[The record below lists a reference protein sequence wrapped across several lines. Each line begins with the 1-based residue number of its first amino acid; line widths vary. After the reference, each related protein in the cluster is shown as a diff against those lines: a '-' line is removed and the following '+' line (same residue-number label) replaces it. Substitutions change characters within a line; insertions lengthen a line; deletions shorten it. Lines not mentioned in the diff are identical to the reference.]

1 MTIKTPPL
9 DARSTDHIVGE
20 VEEKLLDD
28 YGWQGRP
35 GGAGEALVQLF
46 GRLTELV
53 TTRLNQ
59 VPDKHFLAFLNEAGV
74 DLLSPRPASATLSFT
89 AADDGP
95 GAIDVPAGTQVA
107 TVQTETQ
114 PEVIFE
120 TQRDIVVVPNK
131 LAKCVA
137 FDPLNSS
144 DRTADAKDLST
155 SFAVFQG
162 QGERERVL
170 YLGDETL
177 FTFDDATSRKNATI
191 TISFQFATVGDPN
204 ADGWELE
211 WLYWDGSDWSSLTGA
226 GASVSD
232 GTEGFS
238 QDGSVALTDLPELT
252 ETEVDEESGLWI
264 ACKLTGGATRNY
276 LPVLSSVKGSR
287 AITGLS
293 GQIAADAAFSAVQ
306 ANTAFVP
313 LDFAG
318 EFFPLGQRPGRLDTF
333 YLMSN
338 EAFSKQGATV
348 ALEVEDL
355 VGVPADATSDDLT
368 ALEIVWEYYSEKGWI
383 LLGTSKRSG
392 LTPPTHL
399 SFSDT
404 TKAFTA
410 GGEDKAI
417 SFLVP
422 RTGESDDT
430 PPFAKTKVN
439 DVEGYWVRAR
449 IVDGSYNVPAT
460 VVPPMTEK
468 TAGSYTFT
476 EAKTHVPLIKKLK
489 VTYTGYGAT
498 ISEKD
503 ITLCRSQVDG
513 MGQNHASD
521 LAAEKPVAPF
531 SAREEGPALYLGFEK
546 AFPEEEWIQILLDVD
561 EEAVTSG
568 AFPSVYWEYW
578 NGSKWAALRVSDGS
592 QGLSE
597 RGYLGFFGLE
607 DHKSSTEFGQSAYW
621 LRARPHRSPVAD
633 PGVYAAVAAE
643 GREATVTLDASG
655 SKAFDRQTIDKY
667 VWRSVS
673 STHLEAKA
681 ADVDV
686 GVSGD
691 GTTAVVSLDG
701 SGSTAK
707 EGRTIAKYIWR
718 EKDAGDEQDG
728 EDGVSVGTS
737 YLKAVCLNTVPA
749 LNAVTVKDEVL
760 GASDGK
766 PDQVFTLLKTPVL
779 TGAQIAVREPDRP
792 PTDELKQLEKELQQE
807 DESAEAL
814 LSDPTTGG
822 EGVWVRWCQV
832 SDFHSSTSSSRHFT
846 LDPIGGEVC
855 FGDGER
861 GRIPPIGR
869 DNIKAVRYWTHG
881 GANGNV
887 KAGKITVLRNPS
899 GDLANIK
906 SVTNLEAAAGGSD
919 AETVDEVKERGP
931 QSLKHRQRAVTVED
945 FMWLALEASGEIAH
959 ARCLPTNNTLG
970 LHEAGWVTV
979 VVTPESEDAKPTP
992 SASLLRYV
1000 QEYLEDR
1007 ALANLKEAGQIYVK
1021 GPDYIETTVLAQ
1033 VIPAEPEKS
1042 DEVELAI
1049 LDLLETFLH
1058 PLKGGPERTGWG
1070 LGRDVYL
1077 SEICAEIE
1085 GVSGVDHVASVRL
1098 LGSLQQCRL
1107 RLGRKAGRYRLL
1119 PYEVPAGSQVSTF
1132 DERIKLLL
1140 AETLTV
1146 DEENPKVLK
1155 QLDVY
1160 GFKVGDK
1167 VTVVAADDTV
1177 VVSNLTIASVSGDN
1191 ASGDGSSITFE
1202 QPFEKS
1208 AAWVQ
1213 RDALMSAD
1221 GHLRLPLK
1229 PVGEDVVEDA
1239 SGKVA
1244 GVKVRGFQAGDE
1256 VSVVVGT
1263 RRHPD
1268 LEFLPVEGVAVCEDR
1283 IFVPVGH
1290 LIYSGSHDI
1299 EMVLE

>member
-9 DARSTDHIVGE
+9 DARSTDRIVGE

-74 DLLSPRPASATLSFT
+74 GLLSPRPASATLSFT

-95 GAIDVPAGTQVA
+95 DAIDVPSGTQVA
-107 TVQTETQ
+107 TVQAETQ

-131 LAKCVA
+131 LTKCVA

-144 DRTADAKDLST
+144 DRTKDAKGLST

-177 FTFDDATSRKNATI
+177 FTFDDASSRKNATI
-191 TISFQFATVGDPN
+191 TISFQFATAGDPD

-211 WLYWDGSDWSSLTGA
+211 WLYWDGSAWSSLTEA
-226 GASVSD
+226 GANVSD
-232 GTEGFS
+232 GTQGFS
-238 QDGSVALTDLPELT
+238 QDGSVTLTNLPELT
-252 ETEVDEESGLWI
+252 ETEVDGESSLWI
-264 ACKLTGGATRNY
+264 ACKLTDGATRNY

-287 AITGLS
+287 SITITES
-293 GQIAADAAFSAVQ
+293 QTAADFVGFSAVQ

-313 LDFAG
+313 LDLTG

-333 YLMSN
+333 YLMSD
-338 EAFSKQGATV
+338 EAFSKQGAT
-348 ALEVEDL
+348 LEITMASL
-355 VGVPADATSDDLT
+355 IGVPPDAIKGQLRSLTAELDDLT
-368 ALEIVWEYYSEKGWI
+368 IVWEYHSAEGWVE
-383 LLGTSKRSG
+383 LGTSTMSNVEPQR
-392 LTPPTHL
+392 LTFDDKTY
-399 SFSDT
+399 
-404 TKAFTA
+404 AFTTNGTITFKVPQD
-410 GGEDKAI
+410 GG
-417 SFLVP
+417 
-422 RTGESDDT
+422 SDPIFQET
-430 PPFAKTKVN
+430 TVN
-439 DVEGYWVRAR
+439 DEQGLWIRAR
-449 IVDGSYNVPAT
+449 VVKGSYNVPAW
-460 VVPPMTEK
+460 VDIINKEE
-468 TAGSYTFT
+468 GDYTLHDARNCAPL
-476 EAKTHVPLIKKLK
+476 AKQLK
-489 VTYTGYGAT
+489 VTYRGYTPHAIGPNL
-498 ISEKD
+498 
-503 ITLCRSQVDG
+503 ITHCRSRVDG
-513 MGQNHASD
+513 MGQNHASK
-521 LAAEKPVAPF
+521 LAAEKPVVPF
-531 SAREEGPALYLGFEK
+531 NAREEGPALYMGFDDEK
-546 AFPEEEWIQILLDVD
+546 AFPAGEWIQILLDVN

-568 AFPSVYWEYW
+568 TLPSVYWEYW

-597 RGYLGFFGLE
+597 RGYLGFFGPE

-621 LRARPHRSPVAD
+621 LRARPHRPPVAD
-633 PGVYAAVAAE
+633 PGVYAAVTAE
-643 GREATVTLDASG
+643 GSEATVTLKASG
-655 SKAFDRQTIDKY
+655 SKAFDRQMIDKY
-667 VWRSVS
+667 IWRSVS
-673 STHLEAKA
+673 STHLVAKA
-681 ADVDV
+681 ADADV

-691 GTTAVVSLDG
+691 GTTAAVSLDG

-728 EDGVSVGTS
+728 EDEVSAGTP

-749 LNAVTVKDEVL
+749 LNAVTVKNEVL

-779 TGAQIAVREPDRP
+779 AGAQIAVREPDRP

-814 LSDPTTGG
+814 LSDSATGG

-869 DNIKAVRYWTHG
+869 DNIKAVCYWTHG
-881 GANGNV
+881 GASGNV
-887 KAGKITVLRNPS
+887 KASQITVLRNPS

-919 AETVDEVKERGP
+919 AETVGEVKERGP

-959 ARCLPTNNTLG
+959 ARCLPTKNTLG
-970 LHEAGWVTV
+970 LHAAGWVTV
-979 VVTPESEDAKPTP
+979 VITPKSEDAKPTP

-1000 QEYLEDR
+1000 QGYLKDR
-1007 ALANLKEAGQIYVK
+1007 ALANLKEVGQIYVK

-1033 VIPAEPEKS
+1033 VIPTEPEKS

-1058 PLKGGPERTGWG
+1058 PLKGGPERTGWD

-1077 SEICAEIE
+1077 SEVCAEIE

-1107 RLGRKAGRYRLL
+1107 RLGRKAGKYRWL
-1119 PYEVPAGSQVSTF
+1119 PFEVPAGSQVSTF

-1146 DEENPKVLK
+1146 DEENPKLLK

-1177 VVSNLTIASVSGDN
+1177 VASNLTIASISGDD
-1191 ASGDGSSITFE
+1191 DGITFK
-1202 QPFEKS
+1202 QPFEEP

-1221 GHLRLPLK
+1221 GHLRLPLR
-1229 PVGEDVVEDA
+1229 PLGEGVIEDA

-1268 LEFLPVEGVAVCEDR
+1268 LEFLPVEGVVVCEDR